1 MERLA
6 RLVIDRAA
14 LVLAGVA
21 VLALLA
27 AASLV
32 DPRDGSLRLGLD
44 PSLNRLLPED
54 DPAREFYDH
63 VRRLFGSDETVL
75 VALVDDDVFTARN
88 LRALERMTERLTAL
102 PGVHHVV
109 SLSSAV
115 DIRSED
121 GDLVIEPFVSR
132 VPDDRESLDRLR
144 REALANPIYAGN
156 LVAKDAGAAALLVYL
171 KDMTELEFVEG
182 GTEEGIRRVAE
193 EESGGAEVW
202 ITGGPWVKAA
212 VTRVLLRDL
221 VTMLPLAFALVA
233 VVALVSFRTLRGVL
247 VPGGTIAVA
256 LVWTLGTMAALG
268 LQLNLVTTIVPILIV
283 TVGFA
288 YAVHLMGDYYG
299 LLRGGECE
307 PESAAR
313 RTLADVALPVLL
325 TGVTT
330 AVGFASLALSPL
342 GAIREFGGMAVLG
355 VLYTALATLTFAPA
369 LLQVL
374 PPPRRIRSVPGGTRV
389 DRAARRLGHFDLR
402 NRGAI
407 LLGGVAVAAV
417 AVFGLT
423 RIRVGNEVVTNF
435 APGHPVRTHFE
446 AINEHLEGANG
457 FYVVIETG
465 VRDSFKQPENLRTL
479 RSLQDWLEVQPEIGG
494 TTSLADYVKLINRG
508 FHAGDPE
515 HFEIPDSKRLISQ
528 LLFFG
533 ANDDLESF
541 VDSRYQ
547 TVSVLVRSRVIDS
560 TDMRT
565 LIDRIEE
572 RLETLPPPMQPTVT
586 GNSVLIARTVDE
598 LSRGQAVSLSTA
610 FLGIYLLLALLFT
623 SFRVGFIALIPNAL
637 PVLAYFGILGLSGVT
652 LNATTGLV
660 ACMVL
665 GIAVDDTI
673 HFLARFNHEAKR
685 LADERA
691 GVVEALR
698 RVARPITTTTVA
710 LCLGLLVLT
719 LSTLRNQAE
728 FGVLAAVTLAFAWVV
743 DVTLT
748 PALTSGM
755 RIVSLWDTLTL
766 DLGVDPHKSIPLFR
780 GLSKR
785 QARIAALMMRI
796 HEVPAGERLCSRG
809 EAGDEMY
816 VVIEGK
822 LAASVVHDDAVVPIR
837 TMERGDV
844 VGEVALFE
852 GRRTAD
858 VDVVDDARLL
868 ALTQQDLER
877 LPRRY
882 PRIAANVFRNLSD
895 ILAGRLASST
905 ARLR

>member
-1 MERLA
+1 M
-6 RLVIDRAA
+6 
-14 LVLAGVA
+14 
-21 VLALLA
+21 
-27 AASLV
+27 
-32 DPRDGSLRLGLD
+32 
-44 PSLNRLLPED
+44 
-54 DPAREFYDH
+54 
-63 VRRLFGSDETVL
+63 
-75 VALVDDDVFTARN
+75 
-88 LRALERMTERLTAL
+88 
-102 PGVHHVV
+102 
-109 SLSSAV
+109 
-115 DIRSED
+115 
-121 GDLVIEPFVSR
+121 
-132 VPDDRESLDRLR
+132 
-144 REALANPIYAGN
+144 
-156 LVAKDAGAAALLVYL
+156 
-171 KDMTELEFVEG
+171 
-182 GTEEGIRRVAE
+182 
-193 EESGGAEVW
+193 
-202 ITGGPWVKAA
+202 
-212 VTRVLLRDL
+212 
-221 VTMLPLAFALVA
+221 
-233 VVALVSFRTLRGVL
+233 
-247 VPGGTIAVA
+247 
-256 LVWTLGTMAALG
+256 
-268 LQLNLVTTIVPILIV
+268 
-283 TVGFA
+283 
-288 YAVHLMGDYYG
+288 
-299 LLRGGECE
+299 
-307 PESAAR
+307 
-313 RTLADVALPVLL
+313 
-325 TGVTT
+325 
-330 AVGFASLALSPL
+330 
-342 GAIREFGGMAVLG
+342 
-355 VLYTALATLTFAPA
+355 
-369 LLQVL
+369 
-374 PPPRRIRSVPGGTRV
+374 
-389 DRAARRLGHFDLR
+389 
-402 NRGAI
+402 
-407 LLGGVAVAAV
+407 
-417 AVFGLT
+417 
-423 RIRVGNEVVTNF
+423 
-435 APGHPVRTHFE
+435 
-446 AINEHLEGANG
+446 
-457 FYVVIETG
+457 
-465 VRDSFKQPENLRTL
+465 
-479 RSLQDWLEVQPEIGG
+479 
-494 TTSLADYVKLINRG
+494 
-508 FHAGDPE
+508 
-515 HFEIPDSKRLISQ
+515 
-528 LLFFG
+528 
-533 ANDDLESF
+533 
-541 VDSRYQ
+541 
-547 TVSVLVRSRVIDS
+547 
-560 TDMRT
+560 
-565 LIDRIEE
+565 
-572 RLETLPPPMQPTVT
+572 
-586 GNSVLIARTVDE
+586 
-598 LSRGQAVSLSTA
+598 
-610 FLGIYLLLALLFT
+610 
-623 SFRVGFIALIPNAL
+623 GFIALIPNAL